1 MTDPRDQL
9 QSSLGSAYTLEREL
23 GGGGMSRTYLAT
35 EHALSRRVV
44 VKILAPELLA
54 GISVER
60 FKREVLLAA
69 QLQHPHV
76 VPVLASGDA
85 DGLPWFTMPYVEGE
99 SLRTRLG
106 RGPLRIGEITGILRD
121 VARALEFAHDH
132 GVVHRDIKPDNVL
145 LAGSSA
151 TVTDFGIAKAITAA
165 RTGASGSTLTMA
177 GTTLGTP
184 AYMPPEQAAGDPLL
198 DHRSDI
204 YSFGAMAYELLSGR
218 PPFTGASAAKIVS
231 AHFSEAPRPISELRA
246 DTPPI
251 LAALVMRC
259 LEKEPNNRPQSA
271 SDVVRVLETVTS
283 SGATD
288 AAPAIL
294 FGSHIRL
301 ARALALWAGCAAL
314 VALTAWAATSVIG
327 LPDWVFPGS
336 LGVMLAGLPVILFT
350 SFVQRTAQ
358 RTYTTT
364 PAYTPGGSPSGQ
376 GTFASIVAKA
386 SPHVSWRRTWIGG
399 AIALGTFAALVIGFM
414 VFRAL
419 GIGPAGSL
427 MAAGKLGTQ
436 ETLIVADFRGPAGD
450 STLGPTVAEALR
462 TDLRQSST
470 LNVMTRASVSEVL
483 TFMKRPPDTPVD
495 FNTAREIATREGARA
510 VLDGAVVKLGDSYVV
525 SARLVSALDGA
536 ELANFSETA
545 KSENDLI
552 RSLGKLSRAIRSRI
566 GESLKDI
573 REAKPLER
581 VTTPSLLALR
591 KYVEAVRLSD
601 EMGDVDRGLT
611 LLNEA
616 VTLDTAFAMAWRK
629 IATLLGNMRTDRAR
643 QLDAATRAFRHR
655 ERLSDTERLLT
666 EAYYYD
672 NGPEPSRERA
682 AAAYESLIELDPNNT
697 TALNNLG
704 VGYMETRQYAKAAD
718 RLRRSLVDKRPFGGS
733 FTNLM
738 QAQTALGQPPAAI
751 ESTLVQFRTQAP
763 GYEGLWEGE
772 VYLRWARGEL
782 AAADSIARATA
793 EHSPQVFERTAAAFA
808 AGGLAHMR
816 GKLRDALR
824 WKTES
829 HLTVYRA
836 SHAPERLLVA
846 AFDSAQIVGFFLE
859 QPQQARTIVRRA
871 LARTPMTQVP
881 APDRPWVYLGEIG
894 AMIRDVSLAR
904 EALDGFEK
912 DLPLRGSRSPDGD
925 RARMRAWVAMAS
937 GDYLG
942 AIRELHEADRTMVI
956 SERRA
961 SVAIAD
967 AFDLAGQPDSAIA
980 YYEQFVRTQDPFPL
994 FNTHFLAGTHK
1005 RLGELYDARADTGR
1019 AEAHYQ
1025 FFLELWKD
1033 ADAELQPKVREV
1045 RARIAQLRQ
1054 RKG

>member
-1 MTDPRDQL
+1 MMDLRSQL
-9 QSSLGSAYTLEREL
+9 QSALGSAYTIEREL
-23 GGGGMSRTYLAT
+23 GGGGMSVTYLAT
-35 EHALSRRVV
+35 EKALDRRVV
-44 VKILAPELLA
+44 VKVLAPELLA

-85 DGLPWFTMPYVEGE
+85 DGFPWFTMPYVEGE
-99 SLRTRLG
+99 SLRHRLG

-132 GVVHRDIKPDNVL
+132 GVAHRDIKPDNVL

-165 RTGASGSTLTMA
+165 RTGAGQGSLTVA

-218 PPFTGASAAKIVS
+218 PPFTGTSPAKIVS
-231 AHFSEAPRPISELRA
+231 AHFSDIPRPVSELRP

-259 LEKEPNNRPQSA
+259 LEKEPNNRPQTA
-271 SDVVRVLETVTS
+271 SDIVRVLETVTS

-288 AAPAIL
+288 AAPAVL
-294 FGSHIRL
+294 LGGHIRL
-301 ARALALWAGCAAL
+301 GRALALWTLAATL
-314 VALTAWAATSVIG
+314 VAVTAWAATTVIG

-350 SFVQRTAQ
+350 SYVQRATQ
-358 RTYTTT
+358 RAYTTT
-364 PAYTPGGSPSGQ
+364 PVFTPGGSPSGQ
-376 GTFASIVAKA
+376 GTFASLAAKA
-386 SPHVSWRRTWIGG
+386 SPHFSWRRTWIGG

-419 GIGPAGSL
+419 GVGPAGSL
-427 MAAGKLGTQ
+427 MAAGKLGAS
-436 ETLIVADFRGPAGD
+436 ETLIVADFRSPPGD
-450 STLGPTVAEALR
+450 STLGATVAEALR

-483 TFMKRPPDTPVD
+483 SFMKRSPETPVD
-495 FNTAREIATREGARA
+495 FNIAREIATREGARA

-525 SARLVSALDGA
+525 SARLVSAFDGT

-545 KSENDLI
+545 KGENDLI

-611 LLNEA
+611 LLSEA
-616 VTLDTAFAMAWRK
+616 VALDTAFAMAWRK
-629 IATLLGNMRTDRAR
+629 IATLVGNMRSDRAR
-643 QLDAATRAFRHR
+643 QFDAAARAFRHR
-655 ERLSDTERLLT
+655 ERLSETERLLT

-672 NGPEPSRERA
+672 NGPEPSRERSI
-682 AAAYESLIELDPNNT
+682 AAYESLIEADPKNT
-697 TALNNLG
+697 TALNNVG
-704 VGYMETRQYAKAAD
+704 IGYMETRQYAKAVD
-718 RLRRSLVDKRPFGGS
+718 RFRRSLDDKRPFGGS
-733 FTNLM
+733 FTNLI
-738 QAQTALGQPPAAI
+738 QAQTALGQPAEV
-751 ESTLVQFRTQAP
+751 ESTMVLFRARAP
-763 GYEGLWEGE
+763 DYEGLWEGE
-772 VYLRWARGEL
+772 WYVRWARGEL
-782 AAADSIARATA
+782 AAAESIARATA
-793 EHSPQVFERTAAAFA
+793 EHSSQVTEQMSAAFVL
-808 AGGLAHMR
+808 GGLLHRR
-816 GKLRDALR
+816 GRLREALR

-829 HLTVYRA
+829 NLAVYR
-836 SHAPERLLVA
+836 SIHAPERLLRA
-846 AFDSAQIVGFFLE
+846 ALDSAVVTGFFLE
-859 QPQQARTIVRRA
+859 QPQQARALVRRA
-871 LARTPMTQVP
+871 LARTPMTTVA
-881 APDRPWVYLGEIG
+881 APDRPWAYLGEV
-894 AMIRDVSLAR
+894 AATIRDASLAR

-912 DLPLRGSRSPDGD
+912 DLPLRGSQSPDGE
-925 RARMRAWVAMAS
+925 RARMRAWLAMAS
-937 GDYLG
+937 GNYAA
-942 AIRELHEADRTMVI
+942 AIKDLHEADRTFMI
-956 SERRA
+956 SERRV
-961 SVAIAD
+961 SVALAD
-967 AFDLAGQPDSAIA
+967 AFDLGGQTDSAIA
-980 YYEQFVRTQDPFPL
+980 YYEQFVRTPDPFPA
-994 FNTHFLAGTHK
+994 FTAHFVAGTHK

-1025 FFLELWKD
+1025 LFLDLWKD
-1033 ADAELQPKVREV
+1033 ADQELQPKVREA
-1045 RARIAQLRQ
+1045 RARLEQLR
-1054 RKG
+1054 RRRG

>member
-1 MTDPRDQL
+1 MTDLRSQL
-9 QSSLGSAYTLEREL
+9 QSALGSAYTIEREL

-35 EHALSRRVV
+35 ETALSRRVV

-54 GISVER
+54 GISVDR

-106 RGPLRIGEITGILRD
+106 RGALRIGEITGILRD

-165 RTGASGSTLTMA
+165 RTGGGGTLTMA

-218 PPFTGASAAKIVS
+218 PPFMGTSPAKIVS
-231 AHFSEAPRPISELRA
+231 AHFSEIPRPVSQLRA

-259 LEKEPNNRPQSA
+259 LEKEPDNRPQSA

-301 ARALALWAGCAAL
+301 GRALALWAGAAAL

-350 SFVQRTAQ
+350 SYVQRATQ
-358 RTYTTT
+358 RAYTTT
-364 PAYTPGGSPSGQ
+364 PAFTPGGSPSGQ
-376 GTFASIVAKA
+376 GTFASLAVKA
-386 SPHVSWRRTWIGG
+386 SPHFSWRRTWIGG
-399 AIALGTFAALVIGFM
+399 GIALGTFAALVIGFM

-427 MAAGKLGTQ
+427 MAAGKLGQQ
-436 ETLIVADFRGPAGD
+436 ETLIVADFKGPPGD
-450 STLGPTVAEALR
+450 STLGSTVAEALR

-470 LNVMTRASVSEVL
+470 LDVMTRASVSEVL
-483 TFMKRPPDTPVD
+483 TFMKRTPETPVD
-495 FNTAREIATREGARA
+495 FNIAREIATREGARA
-510 VLDGAVVKLGDSYVV
+510 VLDGAVVRLGESYVV
-525 SARLVSALDGA
+525 SARLVSALDGT

-545 KSENDLI
+545 RSENDLI

-616 VTLDTAFAMAWRK
+616 VALDTAFAMAWRK
-629 IATLLGNMRTDRAR
+629 IATLVGNMRTDRAR
-643 QLDAATRAFRHR
+643 TIDAATRAFRHR
-655 ERLSDTERLLT
+655 ERLSETERLLT

-682 AAAYESLIELDPNNT
+682 IAAYESLIEADPKNT
-697 TALNNLG
+697 TALNNVG

-718 RLRRSLVDKRPFGGS
+718 RLRRSLDDKRPFGGS
-733 FTNLM
+733 FTNLL
-738 QAQTALGQPPAAI
+738 QAQSALGQPAAVL
-751 ESTLVQFRTQAP
+751 ESTLVLYRARAP
-763 GYEGLWEGE
+763 DYEGLWEGE
-772 VYLRWARGEL
+772 WYVRWARGEL
-782 AAADSIARATA
+782 AAADSIARATSD
-793 EHSPQVFERTAAAFA
+793 HSAQVGERMAAAYA
-808 AGGLAHMR
+808 LGGTAHMH
-816 GKLRDALR
+816 GKLREAVR

-829 HLTVYRA
+829 HLVVYRA
-836 SHAPERLLVA
+836 SHAPDRLLIA
-846 AFDSAQIVGFFLE
+846 ALDSAQVSGFFLE
-859 QPQQARTIVRRA
+859 QPQQARAIVRRA
-871 LARTPMTQVP
+871 LARTPMTQVS
-881 APDRPWVYLGEIG
+881 AADRPWFYLGEVA
-894 AMIRDVSLAR
+894 AMIRDASLAR

-912 DLPLRGSRSPDGD
+912 DLPLRGSRSPDGE
-925 RARMRAWVAMAS
+925 RARMRAWLAIAS
-937 GDYLG
+937 GDYAA
-942 AIRELHEADRTMVI
+942 AIREMHEADRAMMI

-961 SVAIAD
+961 SVAIAE
-967 AFDLAGQPDSAIA
+967 AFDLRGQSDSAIV
-980 YYEQFVRTQDPFPL
+980 YYEKFVRTPDPFPL
-994 FNTHFLAGTHK
+994 FNAHFLAGTHK

-1025 FFLELWKD
+1025 FFLDLWKD
-1033 ADAELQPKVREV
+1033 ADPELQPKVREV
-1045 RARIAQLRQ
+1045 RTRVAQLRQ